1 MLHDFASWAFGSQG
15 IQSLRVIA
23 FGDFS
28 YDGRYSKGNVL
39 LGRAS
44 ESMAMGAQ
52 ADRNYRPFDKDRQ
65 PHMELFEKYLNV
77 LEACPTDSLLEF

>member
-1 MLHDFASWAFGSQG
+1 MLHDFASWAFGSLG

-28 YDGRYSKGNVL
+28 HDGRYSKGNVL

-44 ESMAMGAQ
+44 ESMAVGAS
-52 ADRNYRPFDKDRQ
+52 ADRNYRILNKDDRA
-65 PHMELFEKYLNV
+65 HMELFEKYLSV
-77 LEACPTDSLLEF
+77 LEACPTDSLLEI